1 MPSHLS
7 RADSLPLIERVEALL
22 AGPQPSSPA
31 LIKAKALAEKLRTE
45 DSGAAHWLALA
56 QALHSGVIKNRSTP
70 STLAVQCFLDVLV
83 IGWSETPWSERLDSA
98 LLPHALQA
106 EGVVGQVTLLSTLLS
121 EHTSALRTEDKE
133 TLLRVCLRCIRR
145 GQHWHL
151 APALLN
157 ALEDIWAPGR
167 AWTGELSGALATLA
181 QHSPHLNE
189 LGLTARWLQ
198 RLLPL
203 AVRSAHDAERVVL
216 HSAVLTLGVRTVDLP
231 ALRRFMEAISHH
243 RPAPALEPALTSA
256 LSCLA
261 QFEPDAQ
268 VAAWLAQASDWFV
281 GSAPVL
287 LERARWAQRQG
298 EPPKVAMA
306 LVETISPSHQGYRR
320 AMLWMADALFF
331 AGLAQDAEQFYQR
344 AGVVRAL
351 SGAEQARMAHLQMR
365 QSSSVQEAL
374 ETPVS
379 EIEAD
384 SGWQSVD
391 TGALKEALS
400 LVGSWLGAEPVR
412 NGGARVALEG
422 LAERSLAQCRT
433 QWPHDQSVPV
443 DMVLQ
448 LARTLQ
454 QISEQRYG
462 HLAEIEAAYPYHRG
476 PAYGELDPQLGGS
489 LRRAALRH
497 VALMAQLATQTER
510 GLTRQAGLRV
520 WLELVR
526 WGVQAL
532 LTLEH
537 YEEALAWVRE
547 AQFSLG
553 PTMGRGVLASLEE
566 RCLLSQGLL
575 ADARAVR
582 QSMAHE
588 PNAEL
593 MALREWNEWV
603 SAALGEVPGQ
613 VHSSESVWQD
623 QTATGRFEIISTEG
637 VLSEHV
643 HTTAPV
649 SLEAV
654 RLPDLQV
661 RLSYGLVHPQA
672 GMLRPHAWH
681 RTMGE
686 FPYPHP
692 DVLGSSAR
700 GTSLRCP
707 GTTRTVDV
715 PVVVLANM
723 DALEHRN
730 YYHWMMLILPRILVA
745 QDAGWLQGRQL
756 LLPAELSSWM
766 CGSLTDLGFTPAQW
780 TTYTRDETLILNDAL
795 VISPLEFT
803 SPTLL
808 ELLRKRLWQA
818 AGLDVARPPLQSK
831 RIFISRRSENRRPL
845 MNEPAVM
852 AHAES
857 LGFEVVAPETLPL
870 LDQVRLFASAG
881 AVAGPPGA
889 AFTNLAWSQA
899 GTRVVAVYKPDVH
912 LPTFVDIS
920 VIRGQRHR
928 WLLGKPLPGFERASL
943 VNTPYAVNIAHA
955 HAALRWACG
964 H

>member
-1 MPSHLS
+1 MPPPSG
-7 RADSLPLIERVEALL
+7 RADALPLIERLEALL
-22 AGPQPSSPA
+22 AAPQPPSPTLVKARALFTKLQADGGTPA
-31 LIKAKALAEKLRTE
+31 L
-45 DSGAAHWLALA
+45 WLALA
-56 QALHSGVIKNRSTP
+56 QALHGGVIKNRPTP
-70 STLAVQCFLDVLV
+70 SSEAVLCFLEALAQ
-83 IGWSETPWSERLDSA
+83 GWADTPWSERLKSS
-98 LLPHALQA
+98 LLVHALQV
-106 EGVVGQVTLLSTLLS
+106 EGVVGQASWLTGVLTDHAAALVS
-121 EHTSALRTEDKE
+121 EERE

-151 APALLN
+151 APGLLN
-157 ALEDIWAPGR
+157 TLEDVWAPGKS
-167 AWTGELSGALATLA
+167 WTGELAGALATLA

-203 AVRSAHDAERVVL
+203 AVRSAHDPDRVVL

-231 ALRRFMEAISHH
+231 ALRRVLEAMSAHT
-243 RPAPALEPALTSA
+243 PAPALEPALTSA

-261 QFEPDAQ
+261 QFEPDPQ
-268 VAAWLAQASDWFV
+268 VAGWLAQASHWFE

-298 EPPKVAMA
+298 EAPQVAMA
-306 LVETISPSHQGYRR
+306 LIEAISPSHQGYRR

-331 AGLAQDAEQFYQR
+331 AGHAPDAEQFYQR
-344 AGVVRAL
+344 AGVVRPL

-365 QSSSVQEAL
+365 QSSSVQDAL
-374 ETPVS
+374 ETPADQ
-379 EIEAD
+379 AD
-384 SGWQSVD
+384 SDAGWQSVD
-391 TGALKEALS
+391 SGVLAEALS

-412 NGGARVALEG
+412 NNGARVALEG

-433 QWPHDQSVPV
+433 QWPQQDSVPV

-462 HLAEIEAAYPYHRG
+462 HLSEIEAAYPHLRG
-476 PAYGELDPQLGGS
+476 PAYGELDPALGAS

-497 VALMAQLATQTER
+497 VALMAQLATQSER

-520 WLELVR
+520 WLELLR

-537 YEEALAWVRE
+537 HDEALAWVRA
-547 AQFSLG
+547 AQYTLS
-553 PTMGRGVLASLEE
+553 PTMGRSVLTALEE
-566 RCLLSQGLL
+566 RCLLAQGLVAEAQTVRL
-575 ADARAVR
+575 A
-582 QSMAHE
+582 MPHE
-588 PNAEL
+588 SNAEV
-593 MALREWNEWV
+593 MPLREWPEWV
-603 SAALGEVPGQ
+603 SAALGEAPGQ
-613 VHSSESVWQD
+613 PHSSESAWQD
-623 QTATGRFEIISTEG
+623 HTLSGRFETVSPEGLLTE
-637 VLSEHV
+637 HA
-643 HTTAPV
+643 HATAPV

-654 RLPDLQV
+654 RLPGLQV
-661 RLSYGLVHPQA
+661 RLSYGLIHPQA
-672 GMLRPHAWH
+672 GLLRPHAWH

-686 FPYPHP
+686 FPYAHP
-692 DVLGSSAR
+692 DVLSSSAR
-700 GTSLRCP
+700 GTSLRRP
-707 GTTRTVDV
+707 AASRTVDF

-766 CGSLTDLGFTPAQW
+766 ISSLTDLGFTPAQW
-780 TTYTRDETLILNDAL
+780 TTYSREESLNLSDAL

-818 AGLDVARPPLQSK
+818 AGLDVTRPPYPDK
-831 RIFISRRSENRRPL
+831 RLFVSRRSENRRPL
-845 MNEPAVM
+845 MNEPAVV

-870 LDQVRLFASAG
+870 LEQVRLFASAS

-889 AFTNLAWSQA
+889 AFTNLAWAQA
-899 GTRVVAVYKPDVH
+899 GTKVVALYKPDVH

-943 VNTPYAVNIAHA
+943 VNTPYSVNIAQA
-955 HAALRWACG
+955 HDALRWACG
-964 H
+964 R